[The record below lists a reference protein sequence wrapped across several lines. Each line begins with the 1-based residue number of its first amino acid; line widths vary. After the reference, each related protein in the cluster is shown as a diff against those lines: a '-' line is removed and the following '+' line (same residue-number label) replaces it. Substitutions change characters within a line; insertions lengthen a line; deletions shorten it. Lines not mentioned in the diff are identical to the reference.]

1 MPSRLRMQVMKSNR
15 LQFCDVKDATQQ
27 GKGKGDVYHWD
38 VFSNVA
44 TQGTTLTE
52 TNTMPE
58 SNFTISQGT
67 LTITEA
73 GNSVPYSGK
82 LNDLSML
89 PVTEIINKVLKND
102 AAKAFDILA
111 HAQFNLTP
119 LTVQPTGGTDTSA
132 VTVRT
137 DSAFAASNTD
147 TAAFNTEHAK
157 SIVDAMKERN
167 IPCLN

>member
-73 GNSVPYSGK
+73 GNSGPYSGK

-89 PVTEIINKVLKND
+89 PVTEIIN
-102 AAKAFDILA
+102 
-111 HAQFNLTP
+111 
-119 LTVQPTGGTDTSA
+119 
-132 VTVRT
+132 
-137 DSAFAASNTD
+137 
-147 TAAFNTEHAK
+147 
-157 SIVDAMKERN
+157 
-167 IPCLN
+167 

>member
-1 MPSRLRMQVMKSNR
+1 MVSAQRTDIKASIR
-15 LQFCDVKDATQQ
+15 QFCDVKDATQQ

-73 GNSVPYSGK
+73 GKLLAALLFSSVKKFRTVIVG
-82 LNDLSML
+82 LDM
-89 PVTEIINKVLKND
+89 
-102 AAKAFDILA
+102 AFPA
-111 HAQFNLTP
+111 
-119 LTVQPTGGTDTSA
+119 
-132 VTVRT
+132 
-137 DSAFAASNTD
+137 
-147 TAAFNTEHAK
+147 
-157 SIVDAMKERN
+157 
-167 IPCLN
+167 

>member
-89 PVTEIINKVLKND
+89 PVTEIIN
-102 AAKAFDILA
+102 
-111 HAQFNLTP
+111 
-119 LTVQPTGGTDTSA
+119 
-132 VTVRT
+132 
-137 DSAFAASNTD
+137 
-147 TAAFNTEHAK
+147 
-157 SIVDAMKERN
+157 
-167 IPCLN
+167 